1 MPTRRAAL
9 SAAGLALASLS
20 GCLLEN
26 SNDDGSPDGDAS
38 GGPAALPEPAVA
50 GDPGV
55 VLVTDTDL
63 AALRDSQGALT
74 ELEGDLGDQ
83 ARQFVEQTPQFSPE
97 NADRITAQIS
107 SSPESQ
113 TEAITAI
120 AVGDFDVDGIGTW
133 FSEEVGGD
141 YDSGEYGDF
150 EWFVPGSDDAEDGL
164 LAVSSDVV
172 LFRSGDPGS
181 GSLESMA
188 TEAIDA
194 ASSDE
199 PWYADDEHLSGALSD
214 VEEHPNVAAVS
225 LNAGELSESSSSP
238 VEDLAA
244 GAAGTT
250 PRSDGASVDLVARFR
265 SSTSEDA
272 VRSVLEG
279 YLGGMVGS
287 DPLLT
292 ALEFESE
299 GSVVRASATVDGSTL
314 DDSDLEPMVRFLP
327 FLYFG
332 SLGSEPE
339 PQAPLVSWDMEQR
352 EDGRLEIVHQG
363 GDAIESPLRIT
374 YQSDGEAVEETWSE
388 PDGIKAGDSYA
399 TERAGD
405 VGTTLRVTW
414 TGPDGSQAA
423 LGEWTFVD

>member
-26 SNDDGSPDGDAS
+26 SNDDSSPAGDAS

-50 GDPGV
+50 GDPGL

-83 ARQFVEQTPQFSPE
+83 ARQFVEETPQFSPE

-113 TEAITAI
+113 NEAITAI

-133 FSEEVGGD
+133 FSEEVDGD
-141 YDSGEYGDF
+141 YDSGERGDF
-150 EWFVPGSDDAEDGL
+150 EWFVPRSDDAEDGL

-225 LNAGELSESSSSP
+225 LDTEESSEPSSSSSI
-238 VEDLAA
+238 EDLTA

-250 PRSDGASVDLVARFR
+250 PRSDGASLDLVARFH
-265 SSTSEDA
+265 SATSEDA

-279 YLGGMVGS
+279 YLGGMVSS

-292 ALEFESE
+292 ALEFESG

-314 DDSDLEPMVRFLP
+314 DDSDLEPLVRFLP

-332 SLGSEPE
+332 SLGSEPG
-339 PQAPLVSWDMEQR
+339 PRTPKVVFDYAQR
-352 EDGRLEIVHQG
+352 EDGRLEIVHAG
-363 GDAIESPLRIT
+363 GDDIESSLTIG
-374 YQSDGEAVEETWSE
+374 YQSDGERVEEVWSE
-388 PDGIKAGDSYA
+388 ADAMEVGDSYV
-399 TERAGD
+399 TEQSGD
-405 VGTTLRVTW
+405 VGTRLRITW
-414 TGPDGSQAA
+414 TGEDGTPMT
-423 LGEWTFVD
+423 LGEHTFV

>member
-26 SNDDGSPDGDAS
+26 SNDDGSPAGDAS

-63 AALRDSQGALT
+63 AALRDSQGKLT

-83 ARQFVEQTPQFSPE
+83 ARQFVEETPQFSPE

-133 FSEEVGGD
+133 FSGEVDGE
-141 YDSGEYGDF
+141 YESGEYGDF
-150 EWFVPGSDDAEDGL
+150 EWFVPGSDDAADGL

-172 LFRSGDPGS
+172 LFRSGEAGS
-181 GSLESMA
+181 DSLETMA

-225 LNAGELSESSSSP
+225 LNAGESSEPSSSP
-238 VEDLAA
+238 VEDLTA

-250 PRSDGASVDLVARFR
+250 PRSDGASLDLVARFR
-265 SSTSEDA
+265 SATSEDA

-292 ALEFESE
+292 ALEYEAD

-314 DDSDLEPMVRFLP
+314 DDSELEPLVRFLP

-332 SLGSEPE
+332 SLGSEPGSQP
-339 PQAPLVSWDMEQR
+339 PQVVFDYDQR
-352 EDGRLEIVHQG
+352 EDGRLEIAHSG
-363 GDAIESPLRIT
+363 GDAIESSLTIG
-374 YQSDGEAVEETWSE
+374 YQSDGERVEEVWSVT
-388 PDGIKAGDSYA
+388 DAIQAGDSYV
-399 TERAGD
+399 TEQSGD
-405 VGTTLRVTW
+405 VGTRLRITW
-414 TGPDGSQAA
+414 TGEDGTPMT
-423 LGEWTFVD
+423 LGEHTFV